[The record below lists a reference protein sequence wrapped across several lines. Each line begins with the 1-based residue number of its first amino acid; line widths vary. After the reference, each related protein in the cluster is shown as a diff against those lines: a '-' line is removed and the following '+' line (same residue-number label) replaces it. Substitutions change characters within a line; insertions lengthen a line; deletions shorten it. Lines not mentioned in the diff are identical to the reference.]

1 MYPAAR
7 SLALTPLWRGEP
19 ASVSAFGEDVRAVD
33 RLIRDACA
41 SLPNV
46 AVVSGYNLVPHLAGF
61 FSDGRLHPN
70 DLGFGVLAQNLQ
82 RELVAARLDLNSQEG
97 H

>member
-1 MYPAAR
+1 M
-7 SLALTPLWRGEP
+7 E
-19 ASVSAFGEDVRAVD
+19 

-41 SLPNV
+41 GLPNV
-46 AVVSGYNLVPHLAGF
+46 TVVSGYNLVPHLPEF

-70 DLGFGVLAQNLQ
+70 DLGFGVLSQSLH
-82 RELVAARLDLNSQEG
+82 RELAAARVDLDSQEG